1 MPEPTYPNEATLIKG
16 LLDQHDAAYRQVIS
30 AHQNSMLQLAKSFV
44 GDRYAD
50 EVVQEAWLSV
60 LKSLARF
67 EGRSSLRTWLLR
79 IVANE
84 AKSRLRRENRLT
96 SLDALIAIDPQFA
109 DRFDGRGHW
118 QGPVARWQAD
128 SPEALLSS
136 EQMQSC
142 LDETVDKLPDLQAA
156 TLRLKEQQ
164 GLPFADICN
173 ILEVNESNCRVL
185 LHRART
191 RLYKTIE
198 HFQLTGE
205 CCTS

>member
-1 MPEPTYPNEATLIKG
+1 MPESVFTDEPSLIQG
-16 LLDQHDAAYRQVIS
+16 LLDQHDDAYRYAIH
-30 AHQNSMLQLAKSFV
+30 AHQGSMLQLAKSFV

-50 EVVQEAWLSV
+50 EIVQEAWLSV
-60 LKSLARF
+60 LKALPRF

-84 AKSRLRRENRLT
+84 AKSRLRREKRLT
-96 SLDALIAIDPQFA
+96 SLDALIAVDPQFA
-109 DRFDGRGHW
+109 DKFDGRGHW
-118 QGPVARWQAD
+118 QGPWQAD

-136 EQMQSC
+136 EQLQSC

-164 GLPFADICN
+164 GLGFADICN
-173 ILEVNESNCRVL
+173 ILEVSESNCRVL

-205 CCTS
+205 CRTS

>member
-1 MPEPTYPNEATLIKG
+1 MPESAYTDEASLIKG
-16 LLDQHDAAYRQVIS
+16 LLEQQDTAYRHAIH
-30 AHQNSMLQLAKSFV
+30 AHQGHMLQLARSFV
-44 GDRYAD
+44 GDKYAD

-60 LKSLARF
+60 LKALPRF
-67 EGRSSLRTWLLR
+67 ESRSSLRTWLLR

-84 AKSRLRRENRLT
+84 AKSRLRREKRLT
-96 SLDALIAIDPQFA
+96 SLDALIAVDPQFA

-118 QGPVARWQAD
+118 QGPVMSWQAD
-128 SPEALLSS
+128 SPEAILSS
-136 EQMQSC
+136 EQLQRC
-142 LDETVDKLPDLQAA
+142 LDETVEKLPDLQAA

-164 GLPFADICN
+164 GLGFTDICN
-173 ILEVNESNCRVL
+173 ILEVSESNCRVL

>member
-1 MPEPTYPNEATLIKG
+1 MPESEFPDEASLIKG
-16 LLDQHDAAYRQVIS
+16 LLAQKDTAYRQVIRT
-30 AHQNSMLQLAKSFV
+30 HQSSMLQLARSFV
-44 GDRYAD
+44 GDKYAD
-50 EVVQEAWLSV
+50 EVVQETWMSV
-60 LKSLARF
+60 LKALPRF

-96 SLDALIAIDPQFA
+96 SLDALIAVDPQFA

-118 QGPVARWQAD
+118 QGPVASWGAD
-128 SPEALLSS
+128 GPEDLLSS
-136 EQMQSC
+136 EQMQTC
-142 LDETVDKLPDLQAA
+142 LNETVAQLPDMQAA

-164 GLPFADICN
+164 GMAFVDICN
-173 ILEVNESNCRVL
+173 ILEVSESNCRVL